1 MVIVGLLG
9 LPGKWAEFSSSC
21 CSYCWWC
28 RAHWRHLRLASVAL
42 RRNRPIGHHHWPPH
56 QRPRSH
62 GPATAVVS
70 TKDNCCEVGAS
81 AMCTAMGGSLRCDR
95 PATLSGEFNNSHHYT
110 AATQACITLLGYI
123 SPFPANITIVLHFVL
138 RFFALRN
145 TMTYL
150 TSY

>member
-1 MVIVGLLG
+1 MSRAQQQLLQLLLVVQG
-9 LPGKWAEFSSSC
+9 SLETSAASECRTTPQ
-21 CSYCWWC
+21 SY
-28 RAHWRHLRLASVAL
+28 RTY
-42 RRNRPIGHHHWPPH
+42 HHWPPH

-145 TMTYL
+145 TMTYFDFIL
-150 TSY
+150 RKFRKCSFML